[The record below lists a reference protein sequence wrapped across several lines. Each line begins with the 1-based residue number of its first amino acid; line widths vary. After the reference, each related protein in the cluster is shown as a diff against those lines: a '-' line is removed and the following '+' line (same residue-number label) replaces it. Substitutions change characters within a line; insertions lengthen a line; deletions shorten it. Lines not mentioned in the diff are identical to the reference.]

1 MLSIIIQIILS
12 FIFFWYLTNNNS
24 TLRIVILTGLSIRWL
39 STLAGIFFIN
49 LPEDAG
55 DAKRFQLNAINKSK
69 NSFYDLFTQ
78 WEISSNMYSDFIAII
93 YKLFFYNKVGLY
105 FLSIIAGTYIIFLT
119 YKISLLIWNNEKISI
134 CNSLL
139 VAFYPTL
146 ILYSSLTLRE
156 SLITLLLCLIFKTF
170 INFIN
175 KFNILNFLYIIILTF
190 ILSILHGGHFII
202 YLSLMLFFIG
212 YLFNK
217 KTNIKL

>member
-49 LPEDAG
+49 FPEDAG

-105 FLSIIAGTYIIFLT
+105 FLSII
-119 YKISLLIWNNEKISI
+119 
-134 CNSLL
+134 
-139 VAFYPTL
+139 
-146 ILYSSLTLRE
+146 
-156 SLITLLLCLIFKTF
+156 
-170 INFIN
+170 
-175 KFNILNFLYIIILTF
+175 
-190 ILSILHGGHFII
+190 
-202 YLSLMLFFIG
+202 FF
-212 YLFNK
+212 
-217 KTNIKL
+217 